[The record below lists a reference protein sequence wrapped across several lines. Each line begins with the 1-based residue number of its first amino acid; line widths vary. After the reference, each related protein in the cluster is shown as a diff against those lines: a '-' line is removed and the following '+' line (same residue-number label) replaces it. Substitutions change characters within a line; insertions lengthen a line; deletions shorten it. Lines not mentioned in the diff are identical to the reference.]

1 MHSLL
6 NYRRDTCL
14 PLGSMPPY
22 EANGEHHYADDKKK
36 SDGNGEKRSRGG
48 EVGAALYRCW
58 LRWWF
63 IGGLFP

>member
-1 MHSLL
+1 
-6 NYRRDTCL
+6 
-14 PLGSMPPY
+14 MPPY